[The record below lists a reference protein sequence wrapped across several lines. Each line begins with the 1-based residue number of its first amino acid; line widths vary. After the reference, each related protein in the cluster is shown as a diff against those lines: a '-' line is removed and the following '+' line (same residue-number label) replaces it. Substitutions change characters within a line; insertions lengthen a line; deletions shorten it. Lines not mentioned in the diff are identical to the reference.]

1 MKKLTKTLT
10 RVCVILLSLVLITSS
25 VVSTTL
31 AKYTVTKEGKT
42 TAGLKKF
49 GLEVNVTSSHDT
61 TPEYSNKSGDSMTLT
76 FNDLTLKPGDN
87 YPEAIKLSVTGQPVV
102 DARVTIDVTVTYNG
116 KKFVINNSD
125 FEWLGN
131 TASKTCVPIQFTVKG
146 NAATAAYNS
155 LTEAAAATAIK
166 NALDE
171 KADYDIDSTSNAAYK
186 EFLAKDYT
194 STKQVEEVVNFG
206 FTWTKDDVGNTADDK
221 LHNHQIGTW
230 FANRS
235 DNDDTKSTLTVTY
248 KITVEQ
254 IVTNG

>member
-1 MKKLTKTLT
+1 MG
-10 RVCVILLSLVLITSS
+10 S
-25 VVSTTL
+25 
-31 AKYTVTKEGKT
+31 
-42 TAGLKKF
+42 
-49 GLEVNVTSSHDT
+49 
-61 TPEYSNKSGDSMTLT
+61 
-76 FNDLTLKPGDN
+76 
-87 YPEAIKLSVTGQPVV
+87 
-102 DARVTIDVTVTYNG
+102 
-116 KKFVINNSD
+116 
-125 FEWLGN
+125 

-166 NALDE
+166 TTLKE
-171 KADYDIDSTSNAAYK
+171 KASYTIDSTSNAAYK
-186 EFLAKDYT
+186 DFAAANYT
-194 STKQVEEVVNFG
+194 GNTKVNEVVNFG

-235 DNDDTKSTLTVTY
+235 DNNNTKSTVTVTY

>member
-49 GLEVNVTSSHDT
+49 GLDLEVTSQHDT
-61 TPEYSNKSGDSMTLT
+61 TPAQSNKSGDSLTLT
-76 FNDLTLKPGDN
+76 FDDLTLKPGDTIN
-87 YPEAIKLSVTGQPVV
+87 DAIVVKVTGQPVV

-116 KKFVINNSD
+116 EEFVIKRND
-125 FEWLGN
+125 FAWLESN
-131 TASKTCVPIQFTVKG
+131 KTYVPIQFTVNG
-146 NAATAAYNS
+146 TAATAAYNN
-155 LTEAAAATAIK
+155 LTASEAATAIK
-166 NALDE
+166 TALDE
-171 KADYDIDSTSNAAYK
+171 KADYAIDSTSKAAYK
-186 EFLAKDYT
+186 NFLAKDYT
-194 STKQVEEVVNFG
+194 GNNKVDEVVNFG
-206 FTWTKDDVGNTADDK
+206 FTWTKDDVGSTDTEK

-235 DNDDTKSTLTVTY
+235 DSDSTKSTLTVTY

>member
-10 RVCVILLSLVLITSS
+10 RVFVILLSLVLITSS

-49 GLEVNVTSSHDT
+49 GLDLKVTSSHDT
-61 TPEYSNKSGDSMTLT
+61 TPAQSNKSGDSLTLT
-76 FNDLTLKPGDN
+76 FDDLTLKPGDN
-87 YPEAIKLSVTGQPVV
+87 YPEAIKISVTGQPVV

-116 KKFVINNSD
+116 EKFVINNSD
-125 FEWLGN
+125 FAWLGSTN
-131 TASKTCVPIQFTVKG
+131 KTYVPIQFTVNG
-146 NAATAAYNS
+146 NAATDAYNNLS
-155 LTEAAAATAIK
+155 ASDAATAIK
-166 NALDE
+166 TALDQ
-171 KADYDIDSTSNAAYK
+171 KADYAIDSTSKAAYK
-186 EFLAKDYT
+186 DFTAANYT
-194 STKQVEEVVNFG
+194 GNTKVNEVVNFG

-235 DNDDTKSTLTVTY
+235 DNNDTKSTLTVTY

-254 IVTNG
+254 IVNN

>member
-49 GLEVNVTSSHDT
+49 GLDLEVTSPYDT
-61 TPEYSNKSGDSMTLT
+61 TPAQSNKSGNSLTLT
-76 FNDLTLKPGDN
+76 FVDLTLMPGDTIN
-87 YPEAIKLSVTGQPVV
+87 DAIVVKVTGQPVV
-102 DARVTIDVTVTYNG
+102 DARVTIDVTVAYNG
-116 KKFVINNSD
+116 EKFVINNSD

-131 TASKTCVPIQFTVKG
+131 TASKTCVPIQFTVND
-146 NAATAAYNS
+146 NAATAAYNNLRAS
-155 LTEAAAATAIK
+155 DAATAIK
-166 NALDE
+166 TALDQ
-171 KADYDIDSTSNAAYK
+171 KADYAIDSTSKAAYK
-186 EFLAKDYT
+186 DFEAANYT
-194 STKQVEEVVNFG
+194 GNTKVNEVVNFG
-206 FTWTKDDVGNTADDK
+206 FTWTKDDVGSTDTEK

-235 DNDDTKSTLTVTY
+235 DSDSTKSTVTVTY